1 MNRRGAA
8 AAACLAWMLLGTV
21 PASGA
26 YRVEAPRL
34 VSGGLPP
41 PGLACS
47 APAPRRTGDQSV
59 AVNPRDP
66 NHLVAA
72 WAQDP
77 AGPESAGSQG
87 LGVAVSRDGGRR
99 WTAAR
104 VRGITGCDGGPAQHT
119 AVNEAQAAIGYD
131 GTVYVTG
138 EVYRGAARVPYVI
151 RSTDGGARFG
161 APTILSPTDRF
172 AGQEAVTPDP
182 LRHGHA
188 YVSWHRVEPHPLGPL
203 FATSVLFMAQ
213 TADGGASWS
222 PPRQVRHPGRGR
234 FDVSSHIL
242 RPRDGSLVNVFIE
255 QSASNLA
262 GQSFRMPLRSIRSTD
277 DGATWT
283 APIDVGSIEAGVS
296 FDPDNGDVV
305 NRFPAPATAQAPD
318 GTLYVAWRNGT
329 TTAGSRIDVARSRDG
344 GRSWTRVAP
353 AATLATQ
360 SFLPQIA
367 VSRTGAVGVSYY
379 DFRGDRPGDG
389 ELTTR
394 VWLATSVDRGSSWHE
409 VPLAGPFNARP
420 TLLGGSSLIGDTAGL
435 AGARQGFAASF
446 NLGPPLAPRGLT
458 DLFSARVER
467 CSVVPAAPRCDPP
480 LRLSGLRLRPNSIR
494 RGGRGRLNFR
504 LSRPAGVSVAIER
517 RSVGTRR
524 GRRCVAP
531 RRSGRRCSRFRRRAV
546 LSKDGRAGRNS
557 LPVGTKRLPRG
568 RYRARARAVD
578 AIGVRSRER
587 RLAFTVR

>member
-1 MNRRGAA
+1 M
-8 AAACLAWMLLGTV
+8 AACLAWMLIGAA

-34 VSGGLPP
+34 VSGALPP

-47 APAPRRTGDQSV
+47 APSPQRTGDQSV

-72 WAQDP
+72 WMQDP
-77 AGPESAGSQG
+77 AGSESAGSQG

-119 AVNEAQAAIGYD
+119 AVNEAQVAIGLD
-131 GTVYVTG
+131 GTVYVAG
-138 EVYRGAARVPYVI
+138 EVYRGATRVAYVI
-151 RSTDGGARFG
+151 RSSDGGSRFG
-161 APTILSPTDRF
+161 APAILNPTDRF
-172 AGQEAVTPDP
+172 ASQESVTADP
-182 LRHGHA
+182 LRHRHA
-188 YVSWHRVEPHPLGPL
+188 YVSWHRVEPHALGPL

-222 PPRQVRHPGRGR
+222 PPREVRRPGPGR
-234 FDVSSHIL
+234 FDVASHIL
-242 RPRDGSLVNVFIE
+242 RPRDGSLVNVFVE
-255 QSASNLA
+255 QSVSNVA
-262 GQSFRMPLRSIRSTD
+262 GQSFRFPLRSIRSTD

-283 APIDVGSIEAGVS
+283 SPTDVGTIEAGVS

-305 NRFPAPATAQAPD
+305 NRFPAPVTAQAPD

-353 AATLATQ
+353 AATLGTQ

-394 VWLATSVDRGSSWHE
+394 VWLATSVDRGNSWQQE

-420 TLLGGSSLIGDTAGL
+420 TLAGGSSLIGDTAGL
-435 AGARQGFAASF
+435 AGARQGFVASF
-446 NLGPPLAPRGLT
+446 NLGPPLAPRGLS
-458 DLFSARVER
+458 DLFSARAER
-467 CSVVPAAPRCDPP
+467 CSVVPVAPRCDPP
-480 LRLSGLRLRPNSIR
+480 LRLSGLRLRPNPIR
-494 RGGRGRLNFR
+494 RGRRGRLTFR
-504 LSRPAGVSVAIER
+504 LSRAAGVSVAIER
-517 RSVGTRR
+517 RRAGTRR
-524 GRRCVAP
+524 GRRCGAP
-531 RRSGRRCSRFRRRAV
+531 RRRGRRCFRFGRRAV

-557 LPVGTKRLPRG
+557 LRVATKRLPRG
-568 RYRARARAVD
+568 RYRARMRAVD

-587 RLAFTVR
+587 RVAFRIR